1 MFFND
6 ELPVSDLGRKNI
18 KITREIASKGIDIG
32 FDDSLSDLSRKG
44 FGRESVFRVVSKLPE
59 ENDLF

>member
-6 ELPVSDLGRKNI
+6 ELPVADLGRKNI
-18 KITREIASKGIDIG
+18 KIIESILSSGIDMNSE
-32 FDDSLSDLSRKG
+32 DSLADISRKG
-44 FGRESVFRVVSKLPE
+44 FGKESVFRAISKIPE

>member
-6 ELPVSDLGRKNI
+6 ELPIADLGRKDI
-18 KITREIASKGIDIG
+18 KITREILAKGLDIG
-32 FDDSLSDLSRKG
+32 FDDNLADLSKKG
-44 FGRESVFRVVSKLPE
+44 FGKESVFRIISKLPE

>member
-6 ELPVSDLGRKNI
+6 ELQVADLGRKDGRII
-18 KITREIASKGIDIG
+18 KSILSSGVDLDSDENLAS
-32 FDDSLSDLSRKG
+32 LSRKG
-44 FGRESVFRVVSKLPE
+44 FGKESVFRAVSKIPE